1 MYKEIILEE
10 IDKVVL
16 QEIATLSNWWWKK
29 QYKKMLD
36 QEVDEIELPPGAEEL
51 TPNEEHALQKDTA
64 GGSMTS
70 KEKNDAEVAKIK
82 TQVADAISDGG
93 SEDSD
98 TTPGTSSEP
107 KTRKTSS
114 LEMTPEAATKLRKA
128 LGAELKKRIIGL
140 EQGMVDKVTGEYE
153 KREDRYGTV
162 EADKWLD
169 RRFKRF
175 APPGEWLGAPGGG
188 EFGLRAMN
196 AKIEAGKKA
205 YAKFSPMFMTDTAF
219 ERFLKKAGV
228 RVGPRKGLTEN
239 KKYKI
244 NINIK
249 K

>member
-16 QEIATLSNWWWKK
+16 QEIATLSGWWWKR

-51 TPNEEHALQKDTA
+51 TPNEERALQKDTA

-70 KEKNDAEVAKIK
+70 KEKNDAEIAKIK
-82 TQVADAISDGG
+82 TQVADAVSGESDSG
-93 SEDSD
+93 D
-98 TTPGTSSEP
+98 TPPPLTTT
-107 KTRKTSS
+107 KTRKVSS
-114 LEMTPEAATKLRKA
+114 LEMTPETATKLRKA

-140 EQGMVDKVTGEYE
+140 EQGILDKIE
-153 KREDRYGTV
+153 REFNARY
-162 EADKWLD
+162 DKDGWKSALAWRD
-169 RRFKRF
+169 RRF
-175 APPGEWLGAPGGG
+175 GDEGQ
-188 EFGLRAMN
+188 
-196 AKIEAGKKA
+196 KIIKLSDKVDSGKKA
-205 YAKFSPMFMTDTAF
+205 YAKFSPMFMTDVAF

>member
-16 QEIATLSNWWWKK
+16 QEIATLSSWWWKR

-51 TPNEEHALQKDTA
+51 TPNEERALQKDTA

-82 TQVADAISDGG
+82 TQVADAVSGESDSG
-93 SEDSD
+93 D
-98 TTPGTSSEP
+98 TPPPLTTT
-107 KTRKTSS
+107 KTRKVSS
-114 LEMTPEAATKLRKA
+114 LEMTPETATKLRKA
-128 LGAELKKRIIGL
+128 LGAELKKRIIGI
-140 EQGMVDKVTGEYE
+140 EQGILDKIEREFNARYDKDGWKSTLAWRDKRFGKDADKIIKLSDKV
-153 KREDRYGTV
+153 DS
-162 EADKWLD
+162 
-169 RRFKRF
+169 
-175 APPGEWLGAPGGG
+175 
-188 EFGLRAMN
+188 
-196 AKIEAGKKA
+196 GKKA
-205 YAKFSPMFMTDTAF
+205 YAKFSPMFMTDAAF